1 MYETITEV
9 GNMIDTAI
17 PGFSVLGTGV
27 DFGGA
32 HITDYIN
39 AAIGG
44 LSIISGIGTAIQ
56 GIASG
61 NAFASLNPRDWN
73 TWNGQGTGFAG
84 ITSGGGK
91 SLVAVGGAGGDI
103 ASTEISS
110 AKSSAA
116 KQQGYDEASTEPP
129 DKDTDDIFAE
139 IHTLAEY
146 FFGENRKPIL
156 VDINPDT
163 MPTLPVSIDDITVDM
178 MGIFSTT
185 GGL

>member
-1 MYETITEV
+1 
-9 GNMIDTAI
+9 MIDTAI

-27 DFGGA
+27 DWGGA

-56 GIASG
+56 GLASG
-61 NAFASLNPRDWN
+61 NAFASLNPKDWN

-84 ITSGGGK
+84 VTGGTGK
-91 SLVAVGGAGGDI
+91 SLVAVGGASGDI
-103 ASTEISS
+103 ASTELSS
-110 AKSSAA
+110 AKSSAM
-116 KQQGYDEASTEPP
+116 KQQGYDEASAEPP
-129 DKDTDDIFAE
+129 DKDTDDIFSE
-139 IHTLAEY
+139 IHTLYEC

-163 MPTLPVSIDDITVDM
+163 MPTIPVSLDDITVDM